1 MSYAF
6 HDIKHIVQPYLD
18 DLPAHSMR
26 RVDHPTHLR
35 AIFVRC
41 RFYRIRLNPH
51 KCVFCVE
58 SGRLLGFIVSR
69 QGIRVDPLKVEVILN
84 LPPPST
90 LRQLQS
96 LQGKANFL
104 RRFIPNYAE
113 ITRGFTRLLKKG
125 SEFVWDTIANNAF
138 EALKLSLTR
147 APLLFPP
154 DYSRDYFLYLAASDY
169 TIGMVLVQEDDA
181 NDEHV
186 IYYLSRSLTPTEI
199 KYLHVEKLALAAV
212 QAVQRFRH
220 YILSRK
226 TTVISNCNPM
236 QHILTR
242 QLLGGKYSKW
252 IVILQ
257 EFDLE
262 FERAKSKKSLVFA
275 ELICDFPYSET
286 ENVAA
291 DSLPDESLF
300 LISSDDLWYGDII
313 IYLQTQTF
321 WPTLSST
328 DRRRIRYQARQYI
341 ILGDTLYRRGIDS
354 IFRRCLTF
362 DEAEKALNDCHS
374 GACGGHM
381 SGYATAQ
388 KILRAGYFWPSL
400 FNDCIIVVQK
410 CHACQTYNHKIRS
423 HPAPLHPVVS
433 VGPFAK
439 WGIDFMTC
447 HPHSAGG
454 HGYIIVAVD
463 YFTKWAEAM
472 PTFDNTGK
480 TATLFIFNH
489 IIARFGVPQAIVT
502 DHGSHFRNFMMSEL
516 TEKLG
521 LRHENSTPY
530 YPQANGQ
537 VEAINKVLIT
547 MLRRM
552 IGIHKTSWHTML
564 FSALWAY
571 RTSVKSA
578 TGFTPFRLVYGL
590 EAILPIE
597 CEIPSLKL
605 VVELLPNTSAEE
617 ERLLYLMRLDETRR
631 DATLVIEAQKK
642 CVKAQYD
649 KHVKPR
655 VFSEGDLVLL
665 YEQDRDML
673 GAGKFEAMWRGP
685 YIVRRVLEKGAY
697 ELVDYDGIPL
707 SEPRN
712 GLYLKKYY
720 A

>member
-1 MSYAF
+1 M
-6 HDIKHIVQPYLD
+6 
-18 DLPAHSMR
+18 
-26 RVDHPTHLR
+26 
-35 AIFVRC
+35 
-41 RFYRIRLNPH
+41 
-51 KCVFCVE
+51 
-58 SGRLLGFIVSR
+58 
-69 QGIRVDPLKVEVILN
+69 
-84 LPPPST
+84 
-90 LRQLQS
+90 
-96 LQGKANFL
+96 
-104 RRFIPNYAE
+104 
-113 ITRGFTRLLKKG
+113 
-125 SEFVWDTIANNAF
+125 
-138 EALKLSLTR
+138 
-147 APLLFPP
+147 
-154 DYSRDYFLYLAASDY
+154 
-169 TIGMVLVQEDDA
+169 
-181 NDEHV
+181 
-186 IYYLSRSLTPTEI
+186 
-199 KYLHVEKLALAAV
+199 
-212 QAVQRFRH
+212 
-220 YILSRK
+220 
-226 TTVISNCNPM
+226 ISHCNPM

-262 FERAKSKKSLVFA
+262 FDRAMSKKSLVFA
-275 ELICDFPYSET
+275 ELICDFPHT
-286 ENVAA
+286 ATKKVAV

-300 LISSDDLWYGDII
+300 LISTDDIWYGDII

-321 WPTLSST
+321 RSTLSSAE
-328 DRRRIRYQARQYI
+328 RRRVRYQARHYI

-400 FNDCIIVVQK
+400 FHDCITVVQK
-410 CHACQTYNHKIRS
+410 CHAYQTYNQKIRL

-480 TATLFIFNH
+480 TAALFLFNH
-489 IIARFGVPQAIVT
+489 VVTRFCVPQAIVT
-502 DHGSHFRNFMMSEL
+502 DHGSHFRNNMMSEL

-521 LRHENSTPY
+521 LRHDSSTPY

-547 MLRRM
+547 MIRRM

-578 TGFTPFRLVYGL
+578 TGFMPFRLVYGM

-597 CEIPSLKL
+597 CEISSLKL
-605 VVELLPNTSAEE
+605 AIELLPNTPVEE
-617 ERLLYLMRLDETRR
+617 ERLLYLMRLNETRR
-631 DATLVIEAQKK
+631 DATLVLEA
-642 CVKAQYD
+642 
-649 KHVKPR
+649 
-655 VFSEGDLVLL
+655 
-665 YEQDRDML
+665 
-673 GAGKFEAMWRGP
+673 
-685 YIVRRVLEKGAY
+685 
-697 ELVDYDGIPL
+697 
-707 SEPRN
+707 
-712 GLYLKKYY
+712 
-720 A
+720 